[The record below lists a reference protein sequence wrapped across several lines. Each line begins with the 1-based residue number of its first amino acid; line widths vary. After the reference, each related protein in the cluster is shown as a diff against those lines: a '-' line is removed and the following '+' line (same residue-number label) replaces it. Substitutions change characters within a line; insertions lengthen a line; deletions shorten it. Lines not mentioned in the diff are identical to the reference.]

1 MNQEAAILHQLEVH
15 RDGRGGP
22 CGCLGSKTSQG
33 QVLQRAWSNGLVLKC
48 DFCLGFTPALIY
60 SELEVALGHQ
70 VEVASLQQRT
80 RIWRGK
86 EAFKNTEAVEVSAAF
101 LLKIPSNV

>member
-70 VEVASLQQRT
+70 VAT
-80 RIWRGK
+80 KWRLPVSSREQEFG
-86 EAFKNTEAVEVSAAF
+86 EAKR
-101 LLKIPSNV
+101 LLKTPKLLRSQLPSSF